1 MQRAIVIFQ
10 KNADLGKVK
19 TRLAATLGAEKT
31 MQVYQTL
38 VNHTH
43 RVVCETAAHKWLY
56 YSERKESGWQS
67 QSDYSIC
74 VQSGKDLGERMCH
87 ALGDVFASGANHVL
101 IIGTDCPEL
110 KAEIL
115 QEAFEAL
122 TMYDLV
128 VGPADDGGYYLLG
141 MNRLYATLFS
151 HKKWSTDSVLSDT
164 LLDASNL
171 GLRVHQLPQLRDIDN
186 ETDLNL
192 FPQFMPV
199 V

>member
-1 MQRAIVIFQ
+1 MQRALVIFQ

-19 TRLAATLGAEKT
+19 TRLAATLGDEKT

-43 RVVCETAAHKWLY
+43 RVACGTDARKWLY
-56 YSERKESGWQS
+56 YSDRKEAGWQA
-67 QSDYSIC
+67 QPDYTIC

-87 ALGDVFASGANHVL
+87 ALGDVFASGVDQAL

-164 LLDASNL
+164 LQDAS
-171 GLRVHQLPQLRDIDN
+171 
-186 ETDLNL
+186 
-192 FPQFMPV
+192 
-199 V
+199 